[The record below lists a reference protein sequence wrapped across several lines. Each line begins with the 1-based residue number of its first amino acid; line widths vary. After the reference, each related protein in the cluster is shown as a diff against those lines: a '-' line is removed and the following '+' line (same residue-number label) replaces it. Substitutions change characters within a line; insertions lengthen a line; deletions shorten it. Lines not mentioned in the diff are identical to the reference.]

1 MKVLFQN
8 HSSLLL
14 HYGDRYL
21 LTDPWYNQPAFGSW
35 LPSIA
40 PYIHPTYLA
49 ALGERLTILISHGHD
64 DHFDDRLLKL
74 FSKDTRIVTGNFKSP
89 SVLNRVKR
97 LGFENIATVS
107 EDETLVDGL
116 MISSYIVEDFSH
128 DDATYLIRND
138 DGAVIHAND
147 NWHRFEKSHETL
159 IKDRTR
165 SYEKSAILLFSQTNS
180 ASGFPLNYRNFSND
194 EKQEL
199 LKDKVSKMVKGG
211 LDNAK
216 SLGLKKM
223 YSYAGFATAYV
234 KGQNYYNEGLFPT
247 AKYLSQLLGER
258 SVQTDIAIPD
268 LYPGDS
274 ISLPNGVITKA
285 FINGYEDVKIKEVT
299 NNFYEVYGNKKECI
313 SYQKFEFTESRL
325 EDWLEFFL
333 IELDVFTQKRVSGPD
348 SHYIDLVGKEFSI
361 EVTASEGNKI
371 FKTVKF
377 GHGLVEWNEKA
388 NKVCYVGAP
397 TIFSILKGESLFE
410 DLYTG
415 YNAEWYRNPTDVYN
429 RDIVMMIVMFS
440 YVYKNRLSSSAKER
454 FLINQ

>member
-1 MKVLFQN
+1 VKVLFQN

-35 LPSIA
+35 LPSLA

-165 SYEKSAILLFSQTNS
+165 SYERSAILLFSQTNS

-234 KGQNYYNEGLFPT
+234 KG
-247 AKYLSQLLGER
+247 
-258 SVQTDIAIPD
+258 
-268 LYPGDS
+268 
-274 ISLPNGVITKA
+274 
-285 FINGYEDVKIKEVT
+285 
-299 NNFYEVYGNKKECI
+299 
-313 SYQKFEFTESRL
+313 
-325 EDWLEFFL
+325 
-333 IELDVFTQKRVSGPD
+333 
-348 SHYIDLVGKEFSI
+348 
-361 EVTASEGNKI
+361 
-371 FKTVKF
+371 
-377 GHGLVEWNEKA
+377 
-388 NKVCYVGAP
+388 
-397 TIFSILKGESLFE
+397 
-410 DLYTG
+410 
-415 YNAEWYRNPTDVYN
+415 
-429 RDIVMMIVMFS
+429 
-440 YVYKNRLSSSAKER
+440 
-454 FLINQ
+454 